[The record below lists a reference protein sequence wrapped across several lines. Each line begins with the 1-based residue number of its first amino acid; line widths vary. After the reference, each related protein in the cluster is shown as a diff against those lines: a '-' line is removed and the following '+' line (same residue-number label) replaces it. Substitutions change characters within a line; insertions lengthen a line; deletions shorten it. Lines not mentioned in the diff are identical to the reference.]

1 MFVKRENGGGK
12 ERERER
18 EKERKRRRR
27 GRGEREK
34 ERERGKE
41 EEREREGKRKR
52 EREREEE
59 RGADCSTIISS
70 SRLYSEELED
80 LRLKVKKDSRK
91 ELTNLVKEN
100 RELSKKLESATGKGA
115 SVGGASGE
123 ATTYGGST
131 MTVDETEEGFERVTM
146 APDRGMYYMWTSN
159 YYIQCTPVHVHVP
172 IIYNVH
178 LYLLQSYEY
187 SSLSLSLS
195 LSL

>member
-1 MFVKRENGGGK
+1 MAGGKK
-12 ERERER
+12 EREREEGR
-18 EKERKRRRR
+18 ERKR
-27 GRGEREK
+27 G
-34 ERERGKE
+34 
-41 EEREREGKRKR
+41 R
-52 EREREEE
+52 EREREDREREKE

-70 SRLYSEELED
+70 SRLYPEELED

-146 APDRGMYYMWTSN
+146 APDRGTCTTCGLVQMYTCTSTN
-159 YYIQCTPVHVHVP
+159 YLKVTIVSG
-172 IIYNVH
+172 
-178 LYLLQSYEY
+178 YLI
-187 SSLSLSLS
+187 
-195 LSL
+195 